1 MLRQG
6 VWCRSTWFT
15 LGVGSDIRL
24 RSSRSLWTDTPTTPA
39 VQEPMPL
46 SNERS
51 TTRRGSGVR
60 SLSQPAGRRV
70 DDTPSETPLLGRQL
84 RRGSRRPTP

>member
-24 RSSRSLWTDTPTTPA
+24 RSSRSLWTDTSSTPA
-39 VQEPMPL
+39 VQEPM
-46 SNERS
+46 
-51 TTRRGSGVR
+51 
-60 SLSQPAGRRV
+60 RV
-70 DDTPSETPLLGRQL
+70 IEQIFDDTPRGGTTDARGQL